1 MSAKRKTQSA
11 EYFNL
16 FTAQRLVAKKTLRFA
31 LCALRLKMD
40 SQIAID
46 LSRNMIW
53 MAILIAVPV
62 LASGVAIGLVI
73 GLLQALTQ
81 IQEQTIGIVLKILV
95 MVIVLTLLLP
105 WMTEKMLDYST
116 ELYTLIPER
125 LYPG

>member
-1 MSAKRKTQSA
+1 MQSSKSKVQSNFSSPHF
-11 EYFNL
+11 EL
-16 FTAQRLVAKKTLRFA
+16 CTLHFE
-31 LCALRLKMD
+31 LNMD
-40 SQIAID
+40 SQTAID

-62 LASGVAIGLVI
+62 LVSGVAIGLVV

-95 MVIVLTLLLP
+95 MVIVLALLLP